1 MIVITADAG
10 GTKTTVAVTD
20 GDRRLIQTRGPGAAV
35 RPGRALVSATIVA
48 DLMRSALAQANL
60 LRADV
65 IVIGAAGAGRAA
77 DAEETRMIIARER
90 IADRVVVVS
99 DVVLAFEALGVD
111 VGLVLVAGTGSAV
124 IGRTPDGL
132 EVRQGG
138 FGWQMG
144 DEGAGYWIGQEALRA
159 AGLANDQRGPE
170 TALLPALMRATG
182 APTFRD
188 LVGWSTVASPREVAN
203 LARGVVSTAASG
215 DLVAQAILERA
226 ATDLALLVNT
236 LAADFPARSAI
247 PLGFSGGLVGPQGPL
262 QERVAALIERP
273 FVPLGSPVDPLL
285 GGLRLAR

>member
-20 GDRRLIQTRGPGAAV
+20 GDTRLIHARGPGAAV

-77 DAEETRMIIARER
+77 DAEEIRMIIARER
-90 IADRVVVVS
+90 IANRVVVVS

-111 VGLVLVAGTGSAV
+111 VGLVLVAGTGSV
-124 IGRTPDGL
+124 VLGRTPDGR

-138 FGWQMG
+138 VGWQMG

-159 AGLANDQRGPE
+159 VGLANDRRGPE
-170 TALLPALMRATG
+170 TALVPALMRATG

-203 LARGVVSTAASG
+203 LSRGVVSSAALG
-215 DLVAQAILERA
+215 DLVARDILERA
-226 ATDLALLVNT
+226 AAGLALLVNT
-236 LAADFPARSAI
+236 LAADFPAESAI
-247 PLGFSGGLVGPQGPL
+247 PVGFSGGLVGPQGPL
-262 QERVAALIERP
+262 QEPVAGLIERP
-273 FVPLGSPVDPLL
+273 FVPLQSPVDPLL